1 MNLTFL
7 TPVVCCIL
15 ITETV
20 ERFAYFGF
28 RAILVLY
35 FIHALK
41 VNEDNAIALYA
52 YVTCLAYASPILG
65 SLMADAYWG
74 RYKTILIF
82 GWIYAIGLSLLT
94 IGACVDDGRNGLK
107 RMLSFIGL
115 FFFCMGTG
123 GIKPCVSAFGADQ
136 VASLEKTVVADCT
149 ISLEKG
155 PGYSTTTSSERV
167 RAFFSLFYFCINLG
181 AVTSISS
188 IPIVKLHFGFGAAFL
203 APTIFIV
210 IAMLT
215 FWSKRKDYVHITPG
229 QDGRSLSMT
238 LALCIWIIRKELA
251 RTWLCRL
258 YPGIIPKRSPMSG
271 SDEED
276 DANQQL
282 NDAKQVLRVLPIM
295 SMFPMFWML
304 YDQQSSVWTL
314 QATRM
319 KLHGL
324 QAEQL
329 IVVNPVEIMIFIPL
343 FDHVIYPFLERIGM
357 KVSHLSRMRW
367 GMFFTAISFSISG
380 LVEYWIQN
388 SEEHSISVFWQLP
401 QITILA
407 VAEILVSV
415 TGLEFA
421 YAMSPERLK
430 ALIMGV
436 YLVMTSI
443 GNLFGG
449 LLYSSIFQS
458 LNRVIV
464 MEVCAILMLLNLA
477 IFCWV
482 GKGWEKLKLHDTSA
496 DFEQN
501 TVEIVCKEQSPA
513 SNEYSAIVIKGYEV
527 D

>member
-1 MNLTFL
+1 MNLAFL
-7 TPVVCCIL
+7 SPVVCCIL
-15 ITETV
+15 VTETV

-35 FIHALK
+35 FINALK

-52 YVTCLAYASPILG
+52 FVTCLAYASPIVG

-74 RYKTILIF
+74 RYKTILRF
-82 GWIYAIGLSLLT
+82 GWIYAMGLSLLT
-94 IGACVDDGRNGLK
+94 VGACVDDDHNVWK
-107 RMLSFIGL
+107 RVLSFVGL

-136 VASLEKTVVADCT
+136 VASLEKTVGADGT
-149 ISLEKG
+149 IILETVSVT
-155 PGYSTTTSSERV
+155 STASSERV
-167 RAFFSLFYFCINLG
+167 RAFFAMFYFCINLG

-203 APTIFIV
+203 VPTIFIV
-210 IAMLT
+210 IAMFI
-215 FWSKRKDYVHITPG
+215 FWSKRNDYNHIVPG

-251 RTWLCRL
+251 RTWICQI

-295 SMFPMFWML
+295 SMFPIFWML

-343 FDHVIYPFLERIGM
+343 FDHIIYPSLERLGM

-380 LVEYWIQN
+380 LVEFWIQI
-388 SEEHSISVFWQLP
+388 SDEHSISVFWQLP

-458 LNRVIV
+458 MNRVIV
-464 MEVCAILMLLNLA
+464 MQVCAILMLFNLA
-477 IFCWV
+477 VFCWV
-482 GKGWEKLKLHDTSA
+482 GKGWEKL
-496 DFEQN
+496 
-501 TVEIVCKEQSPA
+501 
-513 SNEYSAIVIKGYEV
+513 
-527 D
+527 